1 MPIFHPR
8 AVLNSERVDERDL
21 SIKYIATKLKISSTT
36 LIEIMNGREGITTE
50 LAFQISKAFA
60 APQRFE

>member
-8 AVLNSERVDERDL
+8 AVLKSERVDERDL